1 MGSDCWLQRSLPVR
15 KRSLRGAPRSTRKP
29 QMRELT
35 YSYLLTAVVF
45 SFVASG
51 AYAAAAK
58 SEPPTAADVEAC
70 WAKADADPSKEN
82 SCLKLD
88 LAYAQSEYKTV
99 TEQVASLAKAWDK
112 PSGGRTRWNKFI
124 VSGQSFDTFV
134 KRECDFVSTVT
145 KGSRLVED
153 NAELACQINWYRLR
167 TSILTNRHLTEA
179 RH

>member
-1 MGSDCWLQRSLPVR
+1 
-15 KRSLRGAPRSTRKP
+15 
-29 QMRELT
+29 MRRLT

-58 SEPPTAADVEAC
+58 SEPPTAADG
-70 WAKADADPSKEN
+70 DPSKEN

>member
-1 MGSDCWLQRSLPVR
+1 
-15 KRSLRGAPRSTRKP
+15 
-29 QMRELT
+29 MRRLT

-70 WAKADADPSKEN
+70 WAKADGDPSKEN

-99 TEQVASLAKAWDK
+99 TGSL
-112 PSGGRTRWNKFI
+112 RL
-124 VSGQSFDTFV
+124 Q
-134 KRECDFVSTVT
+134 KRGT
-145 KGSRLVED
+145 SRLED
-153 NAELACQINWYRLR
+153 VLVGISSSYLGRALIH
-167 TSILTNRHLTEA
+167 S
-179 RH
+179 

>member
-1 MGSDCWLQRSLPVR
+1 MR
-15 KRSLRGAPRSTRKP
+15 K
-29 QMRELT
+29 LT

-58 SEPPTAADVEAC
+58 SEPPTA
-70 WAKADADPSKEN
+70 ADADPSKEN

>member
-1 MGSDCWLQRSLPVR
+1 
-15 KRSLRGAPRSTRKP
+15 
-29 QMRELT
+29 MRRLT

-70 WAKADADPSKEN
+70 WAKADGDPSKEN

-145 KGSRLVED
+145 IMPSLLVKSIGIDSER
-153 NAELACQINWYRLR
+153 AFLR
-167 TSILTNRHLTEA
+167 IVI
-179 RH
+179 

>member
-1 MGSDCWLQRSLPVR
+1 
-15 KRSLRGAPRSTRKP
+15 
-29 QMRELT
+29 MRRLT

-70 WAKADADPSKEN
+70 WAKADGDPSKEN

-167 TSILTNRHLTEA
+167 TSSLTNRHLTEA

>member
-1 MGSDCWLQRSLPVR
+1 MR
-15 KRSLRGAPRSTRKP
+15 K
-29 QMRELT
+29 LT

-99 TEQVASLAKAWDK
+99 TEQVASLAKAWDIA
-112 PSGGRTRWNKFI
+112 P
-124 VSGQSFDTFV
+124 VSCRGFFTSD
-134 KRECDFVSTVT
+134 
-145 KGSRLVED
+145 SRPLPI
-153 NAELACQINWYRLR
+153 LITLMIITGINY
-167 TSILTNRHLTEA
+167 SA
-179 RH
+179 

>member
-1 MGSDCWLQRSLPVR
+1 MLRQRNQSHRQQQMLRPVGR
-15 KRSLRGAPRSTRKP
+15 KR
-29 QMRELT
+29 M
-35 YSYLLTAVVF
+35 
-45 SFVASG
+45 
-51 AYAAAAK
+51 
-58 SEPPTAADVEAC
+58 
-70 WAKADADPSKEN
+70 
-82 SCLKLD
+82 D

>member
-1 MGSDCWLQRSLPVR
+1 
-15 KRSLRGAPRSTRKP
+15 
-29 QMRELT
+29 MRRLT

-45 SFVASG
+45 SFVACR
-51 AYAAAAK
+51 AYCEAGKTEAPKTPEVEGGLAEAAG
-58 SEPPTAADVEAC
+58 
-70 WAKADADPSKEN
+70 DPSKEN